1 METDNVGMKLGKIIR
16 QLRKEL
22 QLSQEEL
29 AFQVG
34 TDAANLSRIENDKQN
49 PAPDMLERLAIALGF
64 PLSQIYLMVEQ
75 SLTPY
80 QVKTSAKEEKVLR
93 QRLTSLV
100 GKYMLLDGK
109 NQELVLEFMT
119 TMLRA
124 QENSED

>member
-1 METDNVGMKLGKIIR
+1 MKLGKIVR
-16 QLRKEL
+16 QLRNEL
-22 QLSQEEL
+22 KLSQAEL
-29 AFQVG
+29 AFQIG
-34 TDAANLSRIENDKQN
+34 TDAANLSRIENNIQN
-49 PAPDMLERLAIALGF
+49 PAPEMLERLAAALGF
-64 PLSQIYLMVEQ
+64 PLSQLYLMVEQ

-119 TMLRA
+119 TMLKA
-124 QENSED
+124 QEQSDV